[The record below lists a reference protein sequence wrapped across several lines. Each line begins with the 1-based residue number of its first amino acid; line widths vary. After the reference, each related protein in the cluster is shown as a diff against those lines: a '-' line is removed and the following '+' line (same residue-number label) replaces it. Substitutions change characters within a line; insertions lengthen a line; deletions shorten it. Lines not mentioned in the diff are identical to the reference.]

1 MPRERSLR
9 TSSSEIPRRYSS
21 VRYTSES
28 LSTYVDTT
36 GIPYNSPNPATIGV
50 NTPLN
55 QSRLETRGAI
65 PGEQSGLEIGIGR
78 RARRSYGFDEVALVP
93 GGVTLN
99 PEEVD
104 ITFSMGEGLRLP
116 IPFWGSAMD
125 GVVDVDFAIAMGKLG
140 GIAVLN
146 LDGVHTRYE
155 DSGPIIK
162 RIAEADKAQINA
174 LLKEIYRE
182 PVKPKLISE
191 RINAIKAAGV
201 PCAVSTIPARAEER
215 AALAQ
220 KAGADVLVVQ
230 GTVLTARHSSRSYH
244 QLSFEQLVRACDIPV
259 VVGNCVHYATALE
272 LMETGIAGILVG
284 VGPGAACTTR
294 GVLGVGVPQVTATA
308 DVAAA
313 RDEHMRRG
321 GMRVA
326 VITDGGMRIGADV
339 CKAFASGADA
349 VMIGTPLAGAEEAA
363 SKGFNWGMATPDPNL
378 PRGTRIHVGTKATL
392 KEILLGPARVDDG
405 SQNFAGALRSALG
418 VCGANNI
425 AEFQHVEMVIAP
437 SITSE
442 GKSFQQSQHAG
453 MGKG

>member
-1 MPRERSLR
+1 M
-9 TSSSEIPRRYSS
+9 
-21 VRYTSES
+21 
-28 LSTYVDTT
+28 
-36 GIPYNSPNPATIGV
+36 
-50 NTPLN
+50 
-55 QSRLETRGAI
+55 
-65 PGEQSGLEIGIGR
+65 
-78 RARRSYGFDEVALVP
+78 P

-99 PEEVD
+99 PDEVD
-104 ITFSMGEGLRLP
+104 ITFTMGERFKLD
-116 IPFWGSAMD
+116 IPFWASAMD
-125 GVVDVDFAIAMGKLG
+125 GVVDVDFAIAMGRLG

-155 DSGPIIK
+155 DPKPVIA
-162 RIAEADKAQINA
+162 RIAAADKSTVNA
-174 LLKEIYRE
+174 VLKEAYRE
-182 PVKPKLISE
+182 PVKPRLISE
-191 RINAIKAAGV
+191 RITQIKDAGV
-201 PCAVSTIPARAEER
+201 ACAVSSVPARAEER
-215 AALAQ
+215 AEVVQ
-220 KAGADVLVVQ
+220 RAGADVFVVQ

-244 QLSFEQLVRACDIPV
+244 QLAFDDLVRACDIPV
-259 VVGNCVHYATALE
+259 VVGNCVHYDTALE

-349 VMIGTPLAGAEEAA
+349 VMIGTPFAGAEESA

-378 PRGTRIHVGTKATL
+378 PRGTRVHVGTRATL
-392 KEILLGPARVDDG
+392 QEILLGPARVDDG
-405 SQNFAGALRSALG
+405 SQNYVGALRSALG
-418 VCGANNI
+418 VCGARDI
-425 AEFQHVEMVIAP
+425 AEFQHVELVIAP

-442 GKSFQQSQHAG
+442 GKALQQAQHVG
-453 MGKG
+453 MGKS

>member
-1 MPRERSLR
+1 
-9 TSSSEIPRRYSS
+9 
-21 VRYTSES
+21 
-28 LSTYVDTT
+28 
-36 GIPYNSPNPATIGV
+36 
-50 NTPLN
+50 
-55 QSRLETRGAI
+55 
-65 PGEQSGLEIGIGR
+65 LEIGIGR
-78 RARRSYGFDEVALVP
+78 RARRAYGFDEVALVP

-104 ITFSMGEGLRLP
+104 ISFSMGERFSLPLP
-116 IPFWGSAMD
+116 IWGSAMD
-125 GVVDVDFAIAMGKLG
+125 GVVDVDFAIAMGRLG
-140 GIAVLN
+140 GLAVLN
-146 LDGVHTRYE
+146 LDGVQTRYE
-155 DSGPIIK
+155 DPAPVVK
-162 RIAEADKAQINA
+162 KIADADRSQVNGV
-174 LLKEIYRE
+174 LKEVYRE
-182 PVKPKLISE
+182 PVKPKLIAE
-191 RINAIKAAGV
+191 RIKAIKAAGV
-201 PCAVSTIPARAEER
+201 ACAVSSVPARAEER
-215 AALAQ
+215 AEVVQ
-220 KAGADVLVVQ
+220 KAGGDVYVVQ

-244 QLSFEQLVRACDIPV
+244 QLSFEDLVRACDIPV
-259 VVGNCVHYATALE
+259 VVGNCVHYETALE

-349 VMIGTPLAGAEEAA
+349 VMIGTPLAGAEESA

-392 KEILLGPARVDDG
+392 REILLGPARVDDG

-418 VCGANNI
+418 VCGARDI

-442 GKSFQQSQHAG
+442 GKMFQQAQHVG
-453 MGKG
+453 MGKA

>member
-1 MPRERSLR
+1 M
-9 TSSSEIPRRYSS
+9 
-21 VRYTSES
+21 
-28 LSTYVDTT
+28 
-36 GIPYNSPNPATIGV
+36 
-50 NTPLN
+50 
-55 QSRLETRGAI
+55 
-65 PGEQSGLEIGIGR
+65 PGEQFGLEIGIGR
-78 RARRSYGFDEVALVP
+78 RARRAYGFDEIALVP

-99 PEEVD
+99 PDEVD
-104 ITFSMGEGLRLP
+104 ITFALGDGDRFRLAL
-116 IPFWGSAMD
+116 PFWGSAMD

-140 GIAVLN
+140 GVAVLN

-155 DSGPIIK
+155 DSKPIIEK
-162 RIAEADKAQINA
+162 IAAADKATVNA
-174 LLKEIYRE
+174 ILKEAYRE
-182 PVKPKLISE
+182 PVKPKLIAE
-191 RINAIKAAGV
+191 RIKAIKDAGV
-201 PCAVSTIPARAEER
+201 LCAVSSVPARAEER
-215 AALAQ
+215 AEVVQ

-244 QLSFEQLVRACDIPV
+244 QLAFDELVRSCEIPV
-259 VVGNCVHYATALE
+259 VVGNCVHYETALE

-339 CKAFASGADA
+339 CKAFAAGADA
-349 VMIGTPLAGAEEAA
+349 VMIGTPLAGAEESA
-363 SKGFNWGMATPDPNL
+363 SKGYNWGMATPDPNL

-392 KEILLGPARVDDG
+392 KEILTGPARVDDG

-418 VCGANNI
+418 VCGARDI
-425 AEFQHVEMVIAP
+425 AEFQHVEMVVAP

-442 GKSFQQSQHAG
+442 GKSFQNAQHVG

>member
-1 MPRERSLR
+1 LQTREVVSG
-9 TSSSEIPRRYSS
+9 E
-21 VRYTSES
+21 ES
-28 LSTYVDTT
+28 
-36 GIPYNSPNPATIGV
+36 GF
-50 NTPLN
+50 
-55 QSRLETRGAI
+55 
-65 PGEQSGLEIGIGR
+65 EIGIGR
-78 RARRSYGFDEVALVP
+78 RARRAYGFDEIALVP

-99 PEEVD
+99 PDEVD
-104 ITFSMGEGLRLP
+104 ISFAMGESFKLP
-116 IPFWGSAMD
+116 LPFWGSAMD

-140 GIAVLN
+140 GVAVLN

-155 DSGPIIK
+155 DPAPIIRK
-162 RIAEADKAQINA
+162 IAEADKASVNA
-174 LLKEIYRE
+174 VLKEAYRE
-182 PVKPKLISE
+182 PVKPHLIAE
-191 RINAIKAAGV
+191 RIKTIKADGV
-201 PCAVSTIPARAEER
+201 PCAVSTVPARAGER
-215 AALAQ
+215 AEVVQ
-220 KAGADVLVVQ
+220 RAGADVYVVQ

-244 QLSFEQLVRACDIPV
+244 QLSFEDLVKACDIPV
-259 VVGNCVHYATALE
+259 VVGNCVHYETALE

-349 VMIGTPLAGAEEAA
+349 VMIGTPLAGSEESA

-378 PRGTRIHVGTKATL
+378 PRGTRIQVGTRATL
-392 KEILLGPARVDDG
+392 REILLGPARVDDG

-418 VCGANNI
+418 VCGARDI
-425 AEFQHVEMVIAP
+425 AEFQHVELVIAP

-442 GKSFQQSQHAG
+442 GKVFQQAQHVG
-453 MGKG
+453 MGK